1 MIAASALFCL
11 LILDSKLTSIDGAIL
26 ASGIIAFTI
35 FNVSKARQAK
45 HLAHKTFESAV
56 PALSYG
62 LSREIGF
69 IIIGLAMLTVGGRF
83 LVDGAIQ
90 IARFAGLSEAVIGL
104 TIIAVGTSLPELA
117 TSVLAAAKRMSDIS
131 VGNIVGSNIFNI
143 FSVLGASSLLT
154 PLPKGNVTWIDIGV
168 TTMFT
173 LSVLPLA
180 RSDFI
185 FTRWEGLLLFSSYVG
200 YVTWLVAITG

>member
-1 MIAASALFCL
+1 
-11 LILDSKLTSIDGAIL
+11 
-26 ASGIIAFTI
+26 
-35 FNVSKARQAK
+35 
-45 HLAHKTFESAV
+45 
-56 PALSYG
+56 
-62 LSREIGF
+62 
-69 IIIGLAMLTVGGRF
+69 
-83 LVDGAIQ
+83 
-90 IARFAGLSEAVIGL
+90 
-104 TIIAVGTSLPELA
+104 LA

-168 TTMFT
+168 MTMFT